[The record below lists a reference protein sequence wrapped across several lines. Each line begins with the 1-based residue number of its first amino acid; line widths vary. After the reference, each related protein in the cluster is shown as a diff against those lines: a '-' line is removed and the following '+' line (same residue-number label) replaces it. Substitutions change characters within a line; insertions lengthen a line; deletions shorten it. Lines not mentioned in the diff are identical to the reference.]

1 AHLVRFDV
9 LPPEDLAQR
18 PLRQLRKAGVPRRR
32 AVLANVPGEQPRRPQ
47 FVGIAEVLGFAAG
60 KVDNEGPRL
69 VGDDR
74 FASRPRAVVE
84 RRHDAEPFGPPQTP
98 LDRLVR
104 HPDRA
109 SNRNRTAFPGRRAA
123 SAPARPGSPAPPV
136 TGRAAPIPPSRRPKS
151 PTRPPAW

>member
-1 AHLVRFDV
+1 
-9 LPPEDLAQR
+9 
-18 PLRQLRKAGVPRRR
+18 
-32 AVLANVPGEQPRRPQ
+32 
-47 FVGIAEVLGFAAG
+47 VGIAEVLGFAAG

-84 RRHDAEPFGPPQTP
+84 RRHDAEPFGPPHTP

-109 SNRNRTAFPGRRAA
+109 SNRITGRRFPVGEQHPRPLD
-123 SAPARPGSPAPPV
+123 PAR
-136 TGRAAPIPPSRRPKS
+136 RLRP
-151 PTRPPAW
+151 